1 MSDLY
6 FKTKTLNVT
15 AFVSL
20 ALSFPHLS
28 YSAFLSVS
36 WKQPHFGSTAVTLF
50 IMCFLRI
57 LCTFCGVQLFYVL
70 VLQCLIKIFSWCGHL
85 PVVHC
90 HAIPYFFRIGLS
102 CWTLDMFLFTFF
114 FMFLVFPALCAKM
127 EVGSSTVC
135 AYHGTPSL

>member
-1 MSDLY
+1 MSGLY
-6 FKTKTLNVT
+6 FMTKTFNVT

-28 YSAFLSVS
+28 YPPAFLSVS
-36 WKQPHFGSTAVTLF
+36 WKQSYSGSTAVTLF
-50 IMCFLRI
+50 IMCFLHI

-70 VLQCLIKIFSWCGHL
+70 VLQCLIKIFSWCHF

-90 HAIPYFFRIGLS
+90 HDIPYFFLIGLS

-114 FMFLVFPALCAKM
+114 FHVSGLPCF
-127 EVGSSTVC
+127 VC
-135 AYHGTPSL
+135 QNGCRK